1 MSETGTVAL
10 LYLASLGD
18 TWIVIVVVVV
28 AEFFDNKTYESVKQS
43 LLHFWAKCWQ

>member
-18 TWIVIVVVVV
+18 TWNLIFVLPREAKLIITVVV
-28 AEFFDNKTYESVKQS
+28 ATGAFSK
-43 LLHFWAKCWQ
+43 